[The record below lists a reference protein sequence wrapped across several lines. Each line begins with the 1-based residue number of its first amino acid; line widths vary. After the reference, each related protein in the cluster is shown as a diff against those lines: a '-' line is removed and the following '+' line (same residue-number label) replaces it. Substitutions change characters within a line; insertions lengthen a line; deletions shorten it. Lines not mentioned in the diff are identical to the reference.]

1 LLFGNSRPRVA
12 TTPFPHATGAYGQ
25 LPGRDFNPLDLLLLL
40 LLLRAI
46 SPARDSSQPG
56 PDGVEHLDVSDIKIV
71 KLTRG
76 ALSVHLAQ
84 SGLSTAGALANMA
97 E

>member
-1 LLFGNSRPRVA
+1 MGKVIN
-12 TTPFPHATGAYGQ
+12 GG
-25 LPGRDFNPLDLLLLL
+25 
-40 LLLRAI
+40 
-46 SPARDSSQPG
+46 SPAHGSNQPG
-56 PDGVEHLDVSDIKIV
+56 SDGVASDVEIV